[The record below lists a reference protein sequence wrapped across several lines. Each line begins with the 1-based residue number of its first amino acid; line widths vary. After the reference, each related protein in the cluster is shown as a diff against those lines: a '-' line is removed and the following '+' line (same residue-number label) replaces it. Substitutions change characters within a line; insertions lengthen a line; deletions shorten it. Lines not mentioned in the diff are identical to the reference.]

1 MKMKNEQDQFT
12 TTKLFSLSQTYLH
25 NVVVYFIIFGSGLII
40 GISVSFFLEDI
51 PNTIQNKLFF
61 TLTQPPP
68 PPPPTPILPPPPPP
82 PQPQQQIPLVLNNE
96 TKILPRKIGLREY
109 IKAPESCKHDMKDEE
124 LIWRASMVPRVRDF
138 PFKRRPKIA
147 FMFLTRGS
155 LPLAPLWER
164 FFEGHEGSY
173 SIYVHS
179 QPSFNATAPEGGP
192 IFQGR
197 RVPSKQVE
205 WGKFNMVEAER
216 RLLANALL
224 DLSNERFVLL
234 SESCI
239 PLYNFT
245 TIYNY
250 IMNSANTFTE
260 SYDLLGPVGRGR
272 YNKRMKPWVT
282 LGQWRKGSQWFEV
295 DREIAIDII
304 SDQKYSNLF
313 KRYCKPAC
321 YSDEHYLPTFVAMK
335 YWWKN
340 ENRTLTWVDWAKGG
354 PHPTKFIRPDVTED
368 LLNMMR
374 NGTKCEYN
382 GRPSKMCYMFAR
394 KFLPGTLDRLLRFAP
409 KVMKFG

>member
-1 MKMKNEQDQFT
+1 MKNEQDQFT

-197 RVPSKQVE
+197 RVPSKVSL
-205 WGKFNMVEAER
+205 
-216 RLLANALL
+216 RLHH
-224 DLSNERFVLL
+224 
-234 SESCI
+234 
-239 PLYNFT
+239 
-245 TIYNY
+245 
-250 IMNSANTFTE
+250 
-260 SYDLLGPVGRGR
+260 
-272 YNKRMKPWVT
+272 
-282 LGQWRKGSQWFEV
+282 
-295 DREIAIDII
+295 
-304 SDQKYSNLF
+304 
-313 KRYCKPAC
+313 
-321 YSDEHYLPTFVAMK
+321 HY
-335 YWWKN
+335 
-340 ENRTLTWVDWAKGG
+340 
-354 PHPTKFIRPDVTED
+354 
-368 LLNMMR
+368 
-374 NGTKCEYN
+374 
-382 GRPSKMCYMFAR
+382 
-394 KFLPGTLDRLLRFAP
+394 
-409 KVMKFG
+409 